1 MRFNKR
7 AQEEMVGFV
16 LVMVVVAVIFLVF
29 LGISLR
35 NPVVE
40 VGKESREVQMFLS
53 SLLDVSSD
61 CALGFEP
68 NFADVDTLISEC
80 HQSSGKRCVSG
91 ERVCDVAEE
100 VVGSVLAASWSVGNE
115 SVLKGYRFGV
125 VYATNSSGGA
135 TEEDVLR
142 VEKGECA
149 GEKSGAST
157 VRPAFPGTLV
167 TKMELC
173 Y

>member
-1 MRFNKR
+1 MIINKR
-7 AQEEMVGFV
+7 GQEEMVGFV

-53 SLLDVSSD
+53 SLLDISSD

-80 HQSSGKRCVSG
+80 HQSSGKKCVDDR
-91 ERVCDVAEE
+91 RVCDIAEE
-100 VVGSVLAASWSVGNE
+100 VVGAALKQGWHVGNA
-115 SVLKGYRFGV
+115 SVLKGYEFVV
-125 VYATNSSGGA
+125 VYATNGS
-135 TEEDVLR
+135 EDVSVLG
-142 VEKGECA
+142 VSEGNCV

>member
-1 MRFNKR
+1 MRLNKR

-16 LVMVVVAVIFLVF
+16 LVMVVVAVLFLVF

-35 NPVVE
+35 NPVE
-40 VGKESREVQMFLS
+40 NVGKESREVQMFLS

-80 HQSSGKRCVSG
+80 HQSSGKKCVDDR
-91 ERVCDVAEE
+91 RVCDVAEE
-100 VVGSVLAASWSVGNE
+100 VVGAVLGASWHVGNA
-115 SVLKGYRFGV
+115 SVLKGYDFGV
-125 VYATNSSGGA
+125 IYSTNGS
-135 TEEDVLR
+135 EDLSVLA
-142 VEKGECA
+142 VAEGNCA